1 MIPVMIRL
9 SGINPE
15 GVVHQISREERKRLV
30 RLLQELPLTITETL
44 SIETAI
50 VTAGG
55 VDVKEIN
62 PKTMASKSVEGLYWA
77 GEVVDVD
84 GITGG
89 YNLQAAF
96 AMGYRAGRAA
106 CDLVLSVV

>member
-1 MIPVMIRL
+1 
-9 SGINPE
+9 
-15 GVVHQISREERKRLV
+15 
-30 RLLQELPLTITETL
+30 LLQELPLTITDTL
-44 SIETAI
+44 PIETAI

-55 VDVKEIN
+55 IDVKEIN
-62 PKTMASKSVEGLYWA
+62 PKTLVSKRIAGLYWA

-106 CDLVLSVV
+106 CDDVLLHWSD

>member
-1 MIPVMIRL
+1 M
-9 SGINPE
+9 
-15 GVVHQISREERKRLV
+15 HQISREERKRLV
-30 RLLQELPLTITETL
+30 GLLQELPMTITETL

-55 VDVKEIN
+55 INVLEIN
-62 PKTMASKSVEGLYWA
+62 PKTLASKRVEGLYWA

-96 AMGYRAGRAA
+96 AMGYRAGRSASDSA
-106 CDLVLSVV
+106 LSLV

>member
-1 MIPVMIRL
+1 M
-9 SGINPE
+9 
-15 GVVHQISREERKRLV
+15 HQINREERKQLGQLLRRLSLTV
-30 RLLQELPLTITETL
+30 TSTLPLAA
-44 SIETAI
+44 AI

-55 VDVKEIN
+55 VEVKEIN
-62 PKTMASKSVEGLYWA
+62 PKTMASKIVEGLFWA

-84 GITGG
+84 GVTGG

-106 CDLVLSVV
+106 GLNRGQRSEAKGLKSD